1 MTDNSCVCSFN
12 FAWLIHSRL
21 MLTPLNRTT
30 TVRLMHKYEVMI
42 DFLTMIVVPCT
53 ILHIYLHGYLQ
64 IETPPSGCLQ
74 PIPICHCQS
83 WNLKGYTIITHGL
96 LNLVQLLFKQ
106 PVLYDVIYCLEIFVK
121 YKHIHLPKLSTVIK
135 QKNKQN

>member
-1 MTDNSCVCSFN
+1 
-12 FAWLIHSRL
+12 
-21 MLTPLNRTT
+21 
-30 TVRLMHKYEVMI
+30 MHKYEVMI

-135 QKNKQN
+135 QKNKQNWDEKPSVGNDRISKRLWSLGYHWSGNLYQHS